1 MKFEKESS
9 GVAKAGLAT
18 GITGTALGTIGLLG
32 AGASAL
38 GSIVGGRRNGCDC
51 ISLCNEDHP
60 VDRYTLDLKAQIAEK
75 DTQIALRD
83 ANNFTDRKLA
93 DISERN
99 EKRFRSIEEQLCKQA
114 VENQKTADS
123 FQIVNERLQ
132 CCCDN
137 FGEKINN
144 ERKERE
150 CADNAIVNYSNATFY
165 PRQVADVRTSNET
178 TPQVLFNPLPSCGSC
193 SRKC

>member
-18 GITGTALGTIGLLG
+18 GITGTALSTIGLLG
-32 AGASAL
+32 AGALS
-38 GSIVGGRRNGCDC
+38 SIAGGRRNGCDC

-83 ANNFTDRKLA
+83 ANNFTDKKLA

-132 CCCDN
+132 CCCDS

-150 CADNAIVNYSNATFY
+150 CADNAIVNYSNAVFY
-165 PRQVADVRTSNET
+165 PKQVADVRTSNET

-193 SRKC
+193 NCKR